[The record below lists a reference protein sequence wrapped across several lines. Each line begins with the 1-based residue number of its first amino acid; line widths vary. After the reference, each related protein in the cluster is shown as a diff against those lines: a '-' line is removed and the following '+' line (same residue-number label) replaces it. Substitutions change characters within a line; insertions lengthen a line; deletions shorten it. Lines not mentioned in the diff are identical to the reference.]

1 LSCAHRCWF
10 PKSTA
15 IALGLV
21 GVPEGDRE
29 ALDALVLLSM
39 VARVSRRGWE
49 FVLSE
54 HCGVDMT
61 SGRKNT
67 EDREFDPMRLAVVVK
82 TGAKLTSLFSGLDA
96 PPSVQFAM
104 AAWHI
109 ASYDNPSQSQPCSI
123 EISVVMPA
131 HFR

>member
-29 ALDALVLLSM
+29 ALDALVLLS
-39 VARVSRRGWE
+39 
-49 FVLSE
+49 E

-61 SGRKNT
+61 SGRKYT